1 MHSDTEILIQ
11 SLKNNSI
18 RAFDAL
24 YQIYSARL
32 YHFVMK
38 ISNRDSYISE
48 EIVQRV
54 FIKIWEERNGLDSQK
69 SFNSYICTIAKNML
83 MNEYK
88 ETLGLAKE
96 AVEITKELKRDCE
109 GLNIDYT
116 DILEKMNFWKNK
128 ANKLH
133 KQVKYLQRK
142 CKNNNTK

>member
-1 MHSDTEILIQ
+1 MLILFKMEN
-11 SLKNNSI
+11 LTGYTNLE
-18 RAFDAL
+18 L
-24 YQIYSARL
+24 YL
-32 YHFVMK
+32 LL
-38 ISNRDSYISE
+38 
-48 EIVQRV
+48 V
-54 FIKIWEERNGLDSQK
+54 FILLLLFYFFENKENIKNETEAKIYKEKFQEINADFS
-69 SFNSYICTIAKNML
+69 ML

>member
-1 MHSDTEILIQ
+1 MENLTGYTNLE
-11 SLKNNSI
+11 
-18 RAFDAL
+18 L
-24 YQIYSARL
+24 YL
-32 YHFVMK
+32 LL
-38 ISNRDSYISE
+38 
-48 EIVQRV
+48 V
-54 FIKIWEERNGLDSQK
+54 FILLLLFYFFENRENIKNETEAKIYREKYQEIKADFSLV
-69 SFNSYICTIAKNML
+69 

-88 ETLGLAKE
+88 ETLGLARKMTE
-96 AVEITKELKRDCE
+96 ATKELKKDCE

>member
-1 MHSDTEILIQ
+1 MENLTEYTNLE
-11 SLKNNSI
+11 
-18 RAFDAL
+18 L
-24 YQIYSARL
+24 YL
-32 YHFVMK
+32 LL
-38 ISNRDSYISE
+38 
-48 EIVQRV
+48 V
-54 FIKIWEERNGLDSQK
+54 FILLLLFYFFENKENIKNETEAKIYKEKFQEINADFS
-69 SFNSYICTIAKNML
+69 ML

-96 AVEITKELKRDCE
+96 AVEITKKLKRDCE

>member
-1 MHSDTEILIQ
+1 MLILFKMEN
-11 SLKNNSI
+11 LTGYTNLE
-18 RAFDAL
+18 L
-24 YQIYSARL
+24 YL
-32 YHFVMK
+32 LL
-38 ISNRDSYISE
+38 
-48 EIVQRV
+48 V
-54 FIKIWEERNGLDSQK
+54 FILLLLFYFFENRENIKNETEAKIYREKYQEIKADFSLV
-69 SFNSYICTIAKNML
+69 

-109 GLNIDYT
+109 SLNIDYT
-116 DILEKMNFWKNK
+116 DILAKMNFWKNK

>member
-1 MHSDTEILIQ
+1 MENLTGYTNLE
-11 SLKNNSI
+11 
-18 RAFDAL
+18 L
-24 YQIYSARL
+24 YL
-32 YHFVMK
+32 LL
-38 ISNRDSYISE
+38 
-48 EIVQRV
+48 V
-54 FIKIWEERNGLDSQK
+54 FILLLLFYFFENKENIKNETEAKIYKEKYQEINADFS
-69 SFNSYICTIAKNML
+69 ML

-96 AVEITKELKRDCE
+96 AVEITKKLKRDCE

>member
-1 MHSDTEILIQ
+1 MENLTGYTNLE
-11 SLKNNSI
+11 
-18 RAFDAL
+18 L
-24 YQIYSARL
+24 YL
-32 YHFVMK
+32 LL
-38 ISNRDSYISE
+38 
-48 EIVQRV
+48 V
-54 FIKIWEERNGLDSQK
+54 FILLLLFYFFENKENIKNETEAKIYKEKYQEINADFS
-69 SFNSYICTIAKNML
+69 ML

>member
-1 MHSDTEILIQ
+1 MENLTEYTNLE
-11 SLKNNSI
+11 
-18 RAFDAL
+18 L
-24 YQIYSARL
+24 YL
-32 YHFVMK
+32 LL
-38 ISNRDSYISE
+38 
-48 EIVQRV
+48 V
-54 FIKIWEERNGLDSQK
+54 FILLLLFYFFENRENIKNETEAKIYREKYQEIKADFSLV
-69 SFNSYICTIAKNML
+69 

-88 ETLGLAKE
+88 ETISLAKK

-109 GLNIDYT
+109 SLNIDYT

>member
-1 MHSDTEILIQ
+1 MENLTGYTNLE
-11 SLKNNSI
+11 
-18 RAFDAL
+18 L
-24 YQIYSARL
+24 YL
-32 YHFVMK
+32 LL
-38 ISNRDSYISE
+38 
-48 EIVQRV
+48 V
-54 FIKIWEERNGLDSQK
+54 FILLLLFYFFENKENIKNETEAKIYKEKFQEINADFS
-69 SFNSYICTIAKNML
+69 ML

-96 AVEITKELKRDCE
+96 AVEITKKLKRDCE

>member
-1 MHSDTEILIQ
+1 MLILFKMEN
-11 SLKNNSI
+11 LTGYTNLE
-18 RAFDAL
+18 L
-24 YQIYSARL
+24 YL
-32 YHFVMK
+32 LL
-38 ISNRDSYISE
+38 
-48 EIVQRV
+48 V
-54 FIKIWEERNGLDSQK
+54 FILLLQYYFFENRENIKNETEAKIYKEKFQEINADFS
-69 SFNSYICTIAKNML
+69 ML

-96 AVEITKELKRDCE
+96 AVEITKKLKRDCE